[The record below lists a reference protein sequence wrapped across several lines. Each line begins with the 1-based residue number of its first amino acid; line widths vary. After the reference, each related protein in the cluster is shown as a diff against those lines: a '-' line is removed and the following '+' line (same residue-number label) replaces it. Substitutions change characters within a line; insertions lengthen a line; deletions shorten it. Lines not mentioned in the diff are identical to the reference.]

1 MSHFLFSESAYNL
14 TIVNTKS
21 NKTIKYFEKYLVYPS
36 FPFRNVYELKISTNI
51 PSIELGINEE
61 TFIDK
66 AKGALYAWM
75 LGLKSSVKQELAT
88 KINLAQSLYNILTS
102 LMKNPD
108 SFSRFKSN
116 LDSLIEQFKS
126 VDEIEKINEQI
137 YEVNFKKSLD
147 LDLFSLNHALFMFLK
162 MGLLGLCKCKI
173 M

>member
-137 YEVNFKKSLD
+137 YEVNFKKE
-147 LDLFSLNHALFMFLK
+147 FGPRFVFLK
-162 MGLLGLCKCKI
+162 SCFIHVLKNGIAGI